1 MIFIKTMLHLLQY
14 DFIVQELMLL
24 NWHACS
30 PHLSPVE
37 NWPIMKQQQKKTKTQ
52 RRPRALE
59 QLKSFIRQSR
69 GTIPHQQLMQLVT
82 DCPYSVVKE

>member
-37 NWPIMKQQQKKTKTQ
+37 NWPIMKQQQKNQK
-52 RRPRALE
+52 
-59 QLKSFIRQSR
+59 
-69 GTIPHQQLMQLVT
+69 H
-82 DCPYSVVKE
+82 KEDPELLSS

>member
-1 MIFIKTMLHLLQY
+1 MLHLLQY

-30 PHLSPVE
+30 PHLSPAE
-37 NWPIMKQQQKKTKTQ
+37 NWHIMKQQQQKKKRQ

-59 QLKSFIRQSR
+59 QLKAFIRQSQ
-69 GTIPHQQLMQLVT
+69 GTNPHQQLMQLVT
-82 DCPYSVVKE
+82 DCLYSVIKE